1 MIDSII
7 NSLLRRS
14 NVSKLV
20 LTFMFVVASLSMSAR
35 SQVRRVNKFSSY
47 NQPTNDLV
55 VGFSAASLRY
65 TREWAPSVH
74 AHYHH
79 YFTYF
84 FSAGVAAESVFASK
98 NFNALSLEVSL
109 KLGDAWVTTFKP
121 GLAIINPGKQQEL
134 LFVTGF
140 ETLYQFKLSDRIFW
154 GPMAGVNVYQ
164 NDVHYLMG
172 LHLGFGF

>member
-1 MIDSII
+1 M
-7 NSLLRRS
+7 RS
-14 NVSKLV
+14 NGSKLA
-20 LTFMFVVASLSMSAR
+20 LTLLLVFASLSMSAR
-35 SQVRRVNKFSSY
+35 SHVRRVNKFSSY
-47 NQPTNDLV
+47 NQTTNDLV

-140 ETLYQFKLSDRIFW
+140 ETLYQFKLNDRIFW

-172 LHLGFGF
+172 LHFGLGF